1 MAELKVNEITTSTVN
16 ADDKVYAFSNLTSKA
31 PAVKDLVCA
40 APSVMANGTCNT
52 LADVATK
59 EVTSSD
65 WNAKECQSIIVA
77 FAVANTA
84 ENVSLSINGGT
95 ALPVYA
101 INSSNLRL
109 GPGSIP
115 IGFMIFTLSSDGLKF
130 YAHTNIVSKDNT
142 KTTFADGTEGYTK
155 AQADA
160 IKTNLQDQI
169 TVNAGNI
176 TTIQGNDTAKSM
188 RTVAEEVV
196 NALPAVYTPKGTVAF
211 ANLPALANCNIGWVY
226 NISDSFTT
234 TSDFIEGSGIV
245 KEAGTNIA
253 IIDSDGNG
261 TKKYDVL
268 SGAVDLSGYQTKNLS
283 QAVGSFTTVE
293 AALQGIYNSQT
304 TLVAGNLAGEV
315 PVNGSDLG
323 TTNNNVIV
331 TDANGGIKPSGI
343 VIGTA
348 AGKTA
353 GNASGNVPVN
363 GAALGTTNNN
373 VIVTDANGDLK
384 PYGTVSQIRKVAN
397 GGYICTTAANEQ
409 DKVVTIPDFELYE
422 GVTIK
427 VLFINKN
434 TENSPNIKIVDSN
447 NTVIATK
454 EIKAILSGSKKSLS
468 QKTISYYKHGLNGSW
483 TATTDQK
490 VWDAYTTLEL
500 IYDGT
505 DFVIMGNPILLAGE
519 DFVITPPASA
529 TDNPITTGSFNV
541 YANGYIEQWGISRPA
556 SATVQ
561 YNTDIVLPIVMSDN
575 RYSISGINAIN
586 AYGGLSILNVKYD
599 TLTTTGFRL
608 GNASASTTY
617 TVVSQITW
625 NVKGY

>member
-16 ADDKVYAFSNLTSKA
+16 ADDKVYTFSNLTSKV

-40 APSVMANGTCNT
+40 APGVMANGTCNT
-52 LADVATK
+52 LADVSTK

-65 WNAKECQSIIVA
+65 WNGKECQSIIVA

-84 ENVSLSINGGT
+84 SDISLSINGGT

-101 INSSNLRL
+101 INSSNVRL
-109 GPGSIP
+109 GSGSIP
-115 IGFMIFTLSSDGLKF
+115 IGSMIFTLSPDGLKF
-130 YAHTNIVSKDNT
+130 YAHTNIVSKDST
-142 KTTFADGTEGYTK
+142 KTSYADGTDGYTK
-155 AQADA
+155 TQADA

-169 TVNAGNI
+169 TANNTNLNTVI
-176 TTIQGNDTAKSM
+176 GNDTNKSM
-188 RTVAEEVV
+188 RAVAEEVV

-293 AALQGIYNSQT
+293 AALNGIYNSQS

-323 TTNNNVIV
+323 STNNNVIV
-331 TDANGGIKPSGI
+331 TDANGAIKPSGI

-353 GNASGNVPVN
+353 GSAIGNVPVN

-384 PYGTVSQIRKVAN
+384 PYGTVSQIKKVAN

-454 EIKAILSGSKKSLS
+454 EIKAILNSSKVSLNT
-468 QKTISYYKHGLNGSW
+468 KTLHYYTHGLNGEW
-483 TATTDQK
+483 TEHEEQR
-490 VWDAYTTLEL
+490 VWNGYTTLEL

-505 DFVIMGNPILLAGE
+505 DFVIMGNPVLMNGE
-519 DFVITPPASA
+519 NVVIKPPASVTA
-529 TDNPITTGSFNV
+529 NPDTSSYTV
-541 YANGYIEQWGISRPA
+541 YANGLIEQYRNTPEDASQESNITWTFCVQFTNKNYLVTGGIWIN
-556 SATVQ
+556 
-561 YNTDIVLPIVMSDN
+561 NTGAI
-575 RYSISGINAIN
+575 SIKKELD
-586 AYGGLSILNVKYD
+586 YVKY
-599 TLTTTGFRL
+599 T
-608 GNASASTTY
+608 A
-617 TVVSQITW
+617 VVQFMNIGAKFA
-625 NVKGY
+625 KGY

>member
-40 APSVMANGTCNT
+40 APGVMANGTCNT

-59 EVTSSD
+59 EVTSSE
-65 WNAKECQSIIVA
+65 WNEKECQSIIVA
-77 FAVANTA
+77 FDAANTA

-115 IGFMIFTLSSDGLKF
+115 MGFMIFTLSSDGLKF

-155 AQADA
+155 TQADA

-245 KEAGTNIA
+245 KEAGTNVA

-261 TKKYDVL
+261 TKKYDIL

-293 AALQGIYNSQT
+293 AALNGIYNSQS

-323 TTNNNVIV
+323 STNNNVIV
-331 TDANGGIKPSGI
+331 TDANGAIKPSGI

-353 GNASGNVPVN
+353 GSASGNIPVN

-384 PYGTVSQIRKVAN
+384 SYGMTVSQIKKVAN

-454 EIKAILSGSKKSLS
+454 EIKTILNSSKVSLS
-468 QKTISYYKHGLNGSW
+468 TKTLHYYTHEISGTWPYHDEQRVWNG
-483 TATTDQK
+483 
-490 VWDAYTTLEL
+490 YTTLEL

-505 DFVIMGNPILLAGE
+505 DFVIMGNPVLMNGE
-519 DFVITPPASA
+519 NVVINPPASA
-529 TDNPITTGSFNV
+529 SANPETASYTV
-541 YANGYIEQWGISRPA
+541 YANGLIEQEIISKNIKSSNDVNYLILMSNIISCACTKLIHPNGQPQGYIA
-556 SATVQ
+556 YTTVTTSSAKANIT
-561 YNTDIVLPIVMSDN
+561 
-575 RYSISGINAIN
+575 
-586 AYGGLSILNVKYD
+586 
-599 TLTTTGFRL
+599 
-608 GNASASTTY
+608 ASTTY
-617 TVVSQITW
+617 VLGGEITTT
-625 NVKGY
+625 VKGY